1 MSLCLLCGIIMY
13 DCWGIDLALCVHFF
27 LHGMLCSCIPVF
39 WGHLCN
45 AFSSFIFFW
54 FLRVGWLALFQL
66 EGLTSALRS
75 LFAGRLNGKETTLGL
90 VPVVGKWGATILSHS
105 LALWRIFYHS
115 FPPFNKNSILYH
127 FFWFLTIPYNS
138 FPSFFTLSERRILH
152 SLQFSPIP
160 HHSVPG
166 KIPFFSIPC
175 HAFPILPVSSD
186 SLSILVHQKEHA
198 RTWWDLDP
206 RPSTLHH
213 LSKGVSLCLLSLCVS
228 IK

>member
-1 MSLCLLCGIIMY
+1 MRG
-13 DCWGIDLALCVHFF
+13 
-27 LHGMLCSCIPVF
+27 
-39 WGHLCN
+39 
-45 AFSSFIFFW
+45 
-54 FLRVGWLALFQL
+54 
-66 EGLTSALRS
+66 
-75 LFAGRLNGKETTLGL
+75 
-90 VPVVGKWGATILSHS
+90 
-105 LALWRIFYHS
+105 YHS
-115 FPPFNKNSILYH
+115 FTFSRTLADFLPFLSTLQQKFHSLP
-127 FFWFLTIPYNS
+127 FLLIPYNS

-175 HAFPILPVSSD
+175 HAFPILPVSSH